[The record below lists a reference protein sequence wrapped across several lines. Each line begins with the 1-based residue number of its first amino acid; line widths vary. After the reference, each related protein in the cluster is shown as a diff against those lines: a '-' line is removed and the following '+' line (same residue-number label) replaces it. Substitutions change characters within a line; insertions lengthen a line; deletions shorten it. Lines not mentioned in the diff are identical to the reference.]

1 MIKPDIVKLE
11 GLARE
16 VGKKPARKLRNEMR
30 VPSVIYGP
38 NVEEN
43 IHFSID
49 ELELEKILASNHT
62 TIQELTIGKK
72 SFRTLVKRVEFDP
85 VSDRPV
91 HVDFYALVEN
101 HAVTLDIPVRL
112 KGTAA
117 GVRDGGGRVF
127 QPLRIIRIRVIP
139 EKIPALFEVD
149 ITPLE
154 IGDSV
159 HVSEL
164 EMEGI
169 VPLDDPSR
177 TIVTIAPPK
186 AEELFKTPTVE
197 LEEEELEEGEI
208 PEGEEG
214 EAAEGE
220 EGEEQEAP
228 ADEKAE

>member
-1 MIKPDIVKLE
+1 MIKPEIVKLE

-16 VGKKPARKLRNEMR
+16 TGKKSAKHLRKDKR

-38 NVEEN
+38 KVDEN

-49 ELELEKILASNHT
+49 ELELEKILATSRT

-72 SFRTLVKRVEFDP
+72 TLKTLVKRVEFDP
-85 VSDRPV
+85 VSDRPL
-91 HVDFYALVEN
+91 HVDFYALDDN
-101 HAVTLDIPVRL
+101 HAVTLNVPVRL

-154 IGDSV
+154 IGDSI

-186 AEELFKTPTVE
+186 SEELFKTPTVA
-197 LEEEELEEGEI
+197 LEDEELEEGEEA
-208 PEGEEG
+208 EGDDV
-214 EAAEGE
+214 AEGE
-220 EGEEQEAP
+220 EGAEQEAT
-228 ADEKAE
+228 ADEAAE